1 MDVRALK
8 PYLPAK
14 PRPGQVPSLEVKNLG
29 AKPSSQSPVVKSL
42 NPTPL
47 AMPAA
52 HPVP

>member
-14 PRPGQVPSLEVKNLG
+14 PNPSLEVKNLG

-42 NPTPL
+42 NLTPL

-52 HPVP
+52 LVP